1 MFIQG
6 SAAVV
11 QVFGCLCS
19 HRDSTL
25 QTGKRII
32 KVSGCPLEMTKPH
45 TLQYKL
51 LVPVL
56 LLCKEQFV
64 GVDIQVCV
72 KGGSC
77 ETQIYAI

>member
-1 MFIQG
+1 M
-6 SAAVV
+6 
-11 QVFGCLCS
+11 
-19 HRDSTL
+19 
-25 QTGKRII
+25 GKRII
-32 KVSGCPLEMTKPH
+32 KVSGRPLEMTKPH
-45 TLQYKL
+45 TLQYML

-64 GVDIQVCV
+64 GVDIWVCV